1 MTQTRKVVIN
11 NRIGGFSLSE
21 KAVER
26 YAEQRG
32 IAPVD
37 VSPYDIARDDSTLVA
52 IVEQLEHEAN
62 GRFARLKVVEIPGD
76 VEWTVQ
82 EYDGAEWIAEKHRT
96 WG

>member
-11 NRIGGFSLSE
+11 TCFGGFGLSE
-21 KAVER
+21 KAVEI
-26 YAEQRG
+26 YAEQKE
-32 IAPVD
+32 IVPVD
-37 VSPYDIARDDSTLVA
+37 VSTYDIPRDDSTLVA
-52 IVEQLEHEAN
+52 IVEQLGPKAA
-62 GRFARLKVVEIPGD
+62 GRFASLKVVEIPAD

>member
-11 NRIGGFSLSE
+11 TCFGGFGLSE
-21 KAVER
+21 KAVEI
-26 YAEQRG
+26 YAEQKE
-32 IAPVD
+32 IVPVD
-37 VSPYDIARDDSTLVA
+37 VSTYDIPRDDSTLVA
-52 IVEQLEHEAN
+52 IVEQLGPESA
-62 GRFARLKVVEIPGD
+62 GRFASLKVVEIPAD